1 MKRCSD
7 IHPASL
13 TILLITIIG
22 LGRPAFAGVF
32 SNASDDPPP
41 APAPEAESEVAEA
54 EEGQDTPASLDDL
67 LDLEA
72 GEGTDSDEAAAELER
87 RRTLDAALAEQEP
100 EQAFRVAITEM
111 LESVDLLRDRRSTGL
126 GTQRVQERIV
136 DRLQVLIDSA
146 RRQRQQQQQQQ
157 SSSSSSQ
164 QQQDPGR
171 RSQQPQDGREGQDGR
186 EQQGRNDG
194 ENQDGSSTQPPPPE
208 STTLEGV
215 LDESQVE
222 WGSLPPRVRD
232 LITQGMRDQMS
243 QLYRSLTEAYYR
255 RMAEEADR

>member
-1 MKRCSD
+1 MMGSSIIRST
-7 IHPASL
+7 SL
-13 TILLITIIG
+13 LTLLIAVTVS
-22 LGRPAFAGVF
+22 GRVAMAQ
-32 SNASDDPPP
+32 ASPEVVDDPPV
-41 APAPEAESEVAEA
+41 APEADGGDEGNEGAE
-54 EEGQDTPASLDDL
+54 TPPSLDDL
-67 LDLEA
+67 LDLEDGA
-72 GEGTDSDEAAAELER
+72 DSSTDESAAELER

-100 EQAFRVAITEM
+100 EQAFRVAVTEM

-146 RRQRQQQQQQQ
+146 RQQQQQQQQ

-171 RSQQPQDGREGQDGR
+171 RSQ
-186 EQQGRNDG
+186 EQQEGRDAQDARDAEGRNDG

-222 WGSLPPRVRD
+222 WGSLPPRVRE

>member
-1 MKRCSD
+1 MTGHSIIRSTN
-7 IHPASL
+7 L
-13 TILLITIIG
+13 MILLIATTG
-22 LGRPAFAGVF
+22 LGRMVMAQDSPAVVE
-32 SNASDDPPP
+32 DPP
-41 APAPEAESEVAEA
+41 AAAEVDQGDESVE
-54 EEGQDTPASLDDL
+54 TPPSLDDL
-67 LDLEA
+67 LDLEGGA
-72 GEGTDSDEAAAELER
+72 TSSTDESAAELER

-100 EQAFRVAITEM
+100 EQAFRVAVTEM

-146 RRQRQQQQQQQ
+146 RRQQQQQQQQQQ

-164 QQQDPGR
+164 QQLDPGR
-171 RSQQPQDGREGQDGR
+171 RSQEQPEGREAR
-186 EQQGRNDG
+186 EAREAEGRNDG
-194 ENQDGSSTQPPPPE
+194 ENQDGSSTQSPPPE
-208 STTLEGV
+208 SATLEGV

-222 WGSLPPRVRD
+222 WGSLPPRVRE

>member
-1 MKRCSD
+1 MMGRS
-7 IHPASL
+7 IIRSTSL
-13 TILLITIIG
+13 LTLLIAITG
-22 LGRPAFAGVF
+22 SGRVAMAQ
-32 SNASDDPPP
+32 ASPEAVDDPPV
-41 APAPEAESEVAEA
+41 APEADGGDEANEGAE
-54 EEGQDTPASLDDL
+54 TPPSLDDL
-67 LDLEA
+67 LDLEGGA
-72 GEGTDSDEAAAELER
+72 DSSTDESAAELER

-100 EQAFRVAITEM
+100 EQAFRVAVTEM

-146 RRQRQQQQQQQ
+146 RQQRQQQQQQQQ

-171 RSQQPQDGREGQDGR
+171 RSQ
-186 EQQGRNDG
+186 EQQEGRDAQDARDAEGRNDG

-222 WGSLPPRVRD
+222 WGSLPPRVRE

>member
-1 MKRCSD
+1 MMGSSIIRST
-7 IHPASL
+7 SL
-13 TILLITIIG
+13 LTLLIAVTVS
-22 LGRPAFAGVF
+22 GRVAMAQ
-32 SNASDDPPP
+32 ASPEVVDDPPV
-41 APAPEAESEVAEA
+41 APEADGGDEGNEGAE
-54 EEGQDTPASLDDL
+54 TPPSLDDL
-67 LDLEA
+67 LDLEDGA
-72 GEGTDSDEAAAELER
+72 DSSTDESAAELER

-100 EQAFRVAITEM
+100 EQAFRVAVTEM

-146 RRQRQQQQQQQ
+146 RQQQQQQQQQQQ

-171 RSQQPQDGREGQDGR
+171 RSQ
-186 EQQGRNDG
+186 EQQEGRDAQDARDAEGRNDG
-194 ENQDGSSTQPPPPE
+194 DNQDGSSTQPPPPE

-222 WGSLPPRVRD
+222 WGSLPPRVRE

>member
-1 MKRCSD
+1 MTGWPIIRST
-7 IHPASL
+7 SL
-13 TILLITIIG
+13 TALLITTTC
-22 LGRPAFAGVF
+22 LVRVVTAQEPPTTV
-32 SNASDDPPP
+32 DDPPV
-41 APAPEAESEVAEA
+41 ASEAEVVEA
-54 EEGQDTPASLDDL
+54 DEGSKPPPSLDDL
-67 LDLEA
+67 LDLEG
-72 GEGTDSDEAAAELER
+72 GEASTSDEAAAELER
-87 RRTLDAALAEQEP
+87 RRTLDAALAEQQP
-100 EQAFRVAITEM
+100 EQAFRVAVTEM

-146 RRQRQQQQQQQ
+146 QKQRQQQQQQQ
-157 SSSSSSQ
+157 SGSSASQ

-171 RSQQPQDGREGQDGR
+171 RSQQQQGQEGRDAA

-194 ENQDGSSTQPPPPE
+194 DNQDGSSTQAPPPE

-222 WGSLPPRVRD
+222 WGSLPPRVRE

>member
-1 MKRCSD
+1 MNG
-7 IHPASL
+7 IHVDRSKSFAIILIASMV
-13 TILLITIIG
+13 
-22 LGRPAFAGVF
+22 LGREAFAQRP
-32 SNASDDPPP
+32 AAAEDPPP
-41 APAPEAESEVAEA
+41 ASESEETVE
-54 EEGQDTPASLDDL
+54 TPPSLDDL
-67 LDLEA
+67 LEI
-72 GEGTDSDEAAAELER
+72 EGGGDTSQNDTAAEMER

-100 EQAFRVAITEM
+100 EQAFRTAVTEM
-111 LESVDLLRDRRSTGL
+111 LASVELLRERRSTGL

-146 RRQRQQQQQQQ
+146 RRQQQQQQQQQQ
-157 SSSSSSQ
+157 SSSSSQQQ

-171 RSQQPQDGREGQDGR
+171 RSEDSQDGRESRDSRSRRDDG
-186 EQQGRNDG
+186 DP
-194 ENQDGSSTQPPPPE
+194 DGSSTEAPPPE
-208 STTLEGV
+208 SATLEGV

-222 WGSLPPRVRD
+222 WGSLPPRVRE

>member
-1 MKRCSD
+1 MMRHS
-7 IHPASL
+7 IVRSTGL
-13 TILLITIIG
+13 MTLLIAISG
-22 LGRPAFAGVF
+22 LGRMAIAQDPPAVV
-32 SNASDDPPP
+32 DDPP
-41 APAPEAESEVAEA
+41 AASEAESD
-54 EEGQDTPASLDDL
+54 EGLETPPSLDDL
-67 LDLEA
+67 LDLEG
-72 GEGTDSDEAAAELER
+72 GEKSSTDEAAAELER

-100 EQAFRVAITEM
+100 EQAFRVAVTEM

-146 RRQRQQQQQQQ
+146 RRQQQQQQQQQ

-164 QQQDPGR
+164 QQQQDPGR
-171 RSQQPQDGREGQDGR
+171 RSQEPQEGQEGEDTA

-194 ENQDGSSTQPPPPE
+194 ENQDGSSTQSPPPE
-208 STTLEGV
+208 SATLEGV

-222 WGSLPPRVRD
+222 WGSLPPRVRE

>member
-1 MKRCSD
+1 M
-7 IHPASL
+7 
-13 TILLITIIG
+13 ILLIATTG
-22 LGRPAFAGVF
+22 LGRMVMAQ
-32 SNASDDPPP
+32 DPPAVVEDPP
-41 APAPEAESEVAEA
+41 AASEVD
-54 EEGQDTPASLDDL
+54 EGDEGVETPPSLDDL
-67 LDLEA
+67 LDLEG
-72 GEGTDSDEAAAELER
+72 GETSSTDESAAELER

-100 EQAFRVAITEM
+100 EQAFRVAVTEM

-146 RRQRQQQQQQQ
+146 RKQQQQQQQQQ

-171 RSQQPQDGREGQDGR
+171 RSQEQQEGREAR
-186 EQQGRNDG
+186 EAREAQGRNDG
-194 ENQDGSSTQPPPPE
+194 ENQDGSSTQSPPPQ
-208 STTLEGV
+208 SATLEGV

-222 WGSLPPRVRD
+222 WGSLPPRVRE

>member
-1 MKRCSD
+1 
-7 IHPASL
+7 
-13 TILLITIIG
+13 
-22 LGRPAFAGVF
+22 
-32 SNASDDPPP
+32 
-41 APAPEAESEVAEA
+41 
-54 EEGQDTPASLDDL
+54 
-67 LDLEA
+67 
-72 GEGTDSDEAAAELER
+72 
-87 RRTLDAALAEQEP
+87 
-100 EQAFRVAITEM
+100 
-111 LESVDLLRDRRSTGL
+111 
-126 GTQRVQERIV
+126 
-136 DRLQVLIDSA
+136 
-146 RRQRQQQQQQQ
+146 
-157 SSSSSSQ
+157 SSQ

>member
-1 MKRCSD
+1 MMRHS
-7 IHPASL
+7 IIRSTAL
-13 TILLITIIG
+13 MTLLIAIGG
-22 LGRPAFAGVF
+22 LGRTAIAQDPPVVV
-32 SNASDDPPP
+32 DDPPV
-41 APAPEAESEVAEA
+41 ASEAESD
-54 EEGQDTPASLDDL
+54 EGVETPPSLDDL
-67 LDLEA
+67 LDLEG
-72 GEGTDSDEAAAELER
+72 GETSSTDDAAAELER

-100 EQAFRVAITEM
+100 EQAFRVAVTEM

-146 RRQRQQQQQQQ
+146 RRQQQQQQQQQ
-157 SSSSSSQ
+157 SSSSSSEQ

-171 RSQQPQDGREGQDGR
+171 RSQEQQEGQEGEDTAA
-186 EQQGRNDG
+186 QQGRNDG

-222 WGSLPPRVRD
+222 WGSLPPRVRE

>member
-13 TILLITIIG
+13 TILLIAIIG

-32 SNASDDPPP
+32 SSASDDPPP

-146 RRQRQQQQQQQ
+146 RRQRQQQQQ
-157 SSSSSSQ
+157 
-164 QQQDPGR
+164 DPGR

>member
-1 MKRCSD
+1 MIRFSVLQSTWL
-7 IHPASL
+7 P
-13 TILLITIIG
+13 TLLITIVG
-22 LGRPAFAGVF
+22 AGPLVATWDSPAA
-32 SNASDDPPP
+32 ADDPP
-41 APAPEAESEVAEA
+41 APAGSEAVEREEAQDES
-54 EEGQDTPASLDDL
+54 PSLDDL
-67 LDLEA
+67 LDLEG
-72 GEGTDSDEAAAELER
+72 GEDSSSDAAAAEVER
-87 RRTLDAALAEQEP
+87 RRTLDAALAEQQP
-100 EQAFRVAITEM
+100 EQAFRMAVTEM

-146 RRQRQQQQQQQ
+146 RKQRQQQQQQQ
-157 SSSSSSQ
+157 SSSSSQQQ

-171 RSQQPQDGREGQDGR
+171 RTQ
-186 EQQGRNDG
+186 EQQEGRDAEEQEGRNDG
-194 ENQDGSSTQPPPPE
+194 RNQDGSSTQPPPPE
-208 STTLEGV
+208 SATLEGV